1 MHVHHSH
8 GHVYE
13 LARSFVVAL
22 TIDTAL
28 AVLTCH
34 VRVVLAAPAV
44 DELEP
49 KLAVCDPL
57 VPLERGVGTVPHKHA
72 WLGVRAGAGAGA
84 GARARA
90 GARIRVRARPR
101 LRVQVRVRVR
111 VGESLAAR
119 R

>member
-1 MHVHHSH
+1 MLDVHHSH
-8 GHVYE
+8 GHRLHSYE

-72 WLGVRAGAGAGA
+72 WLGLGLGLGL
-84 GARARA
+84 G
-90 GARIRVRARPR
+90 
-101 LRVQVRVRVR
+101 
-111 VGESLAAR
+111 
-119 R
+119 

>member
-1 MHVHHSH
+1 MLHVHHSH

-72 WLGVRAGAGAGA
+72 WLGLGLGLGRGLGPGLGLGLGFGLGRGLGLEFRFGFGFGLGKA
-84 GARARA
+84 
-90 GARIRVRARPR
+90 
-101 LRVQVRVRVR
+101 
-111 VGESLAAR
+111 
-119 R
+119 